1 MEANLDIILDKMR
14 TASSEEK
21 LREYLENTLSSL
33 DDIRARYE
41 FCSANLKSKAYLN
54 VGCRSCLVL

>member
-1 MEANLDIILDKMR
+1 MEANLDIILDEMR

-21 LREYLENTLSSL
+21 LKKYLEKALSSL

-41 FCSANLKSKAYLN
+41 FCSANLKSKACLN
-54 VGCRSCLVL
+54 VGCTI